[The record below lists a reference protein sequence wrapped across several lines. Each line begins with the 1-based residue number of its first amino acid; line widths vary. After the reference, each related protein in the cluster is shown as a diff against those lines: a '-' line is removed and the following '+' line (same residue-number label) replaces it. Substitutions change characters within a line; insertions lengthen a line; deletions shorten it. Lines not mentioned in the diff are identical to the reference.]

1 MSHDNNYINNI
12 FNNVMSQINFGAV
25 DLDHLRFI
33 CICLVSTSINY
44 DIIYKYT
51 RKKKIIY
58 LNKIKL
64 MVWKWILHSYSLK
77 CHRWEIKRSHHIIK
91 WHVMKRVIKVLL
103 ISDQHDGGGAA
114 SFLPDDRVFRKTQCD
129 TINKYLIKIKDMY
142 KHLHT

>member
-1 MSHDNNYINNI
+1 
-12 FNNVMSQINFGAV
+12 MSQINFGAV

-64 MVWKWILHSYSLK
+64 MV
-77 CHRWEIKRSHHIIK
+77 
-91 WHVMKRVIKVLL
+91 
-103 ISDQHDGGGAA
+103 
-114 SFLPDDRVFRKTQCD
+114 
-129 TINKYLIKIKDMY
+129 
-142 KHLHT
+142 